1 MVEGGL
7 EIRSSQPTQKL
18 ALIGAFGSGK
28 TTLFNALK
36 QRMQQD
42 PRLAFVEEVFRKYL
56 ENNRL
61 SVVERNSL
69 DVQRNIQEF
78 IIASELIARASNPSI
93 IVCDSSVLTTSMYL
107 RGMGDKEGSLELLD
121 AIEFWLPTYDSFL
134 LLDCADVPYMQDAI
148 RQESEEQRQRNHD
161 AYIELFA
168 QKHIP
173 YLLINGTMP
182 ERLKTVETILQEK
195 LSSSGS

>member
-1 MVEGGL
+1 
-7 EIRSSQPTQKL
+7 
-18 ALIGAFGSGK
+18 
-28 TTLFNALK
+28 
-36 QRMQQD
+36 
-42 PRLAFVEEVFRKYL
+42 
-56 ENNRL
+56 
-61 SVVERNSL
+61 
-69 DVQRNIQEF
+69 
-78 IIASELIARASNPSI
+78 
-93 IVCDSSVLTTSMYL
+93 MYL
-107 RGMGDKEGSLELLD
+107 RGMGDKEGSLELLE

-134 LLDCADVPYMQDAI
+134 LLDCADVPYTQDAI

-195 LSSSGS
+195 LSKTNVVKGNPLSFETGLQESG

>member
-1 MVEGGL
+1 M
-7 EIRSSQPTQKL
+7 
-18 ALIGAFGSGK
+18 GAFGSGK
-28 TTLFNALK
+28 TTLLNALK
-36 QRMQQD
+36 QRMQHD
-42 PRLAFVEEVFRKYL
+42 PRFAFVEEVSRKYL
-56 ENNRL
+56 ENNHL
-61 SVVERNSL
+61 SIVERNSL

-93 IVCDSSVLTTSMYL
+93 IICDSSVLTTSMYL
-107 RGMGDKEGSLELLD
+107 RGMGDKEGSLELFR

-134 LLDCADVPYMQDAI
+134 LLDCADVPYTQDAI

-173 YLLINGTMP
+173 YIRVSGTLS
-182 ERLKTVETILQEK
+182 ERLQIVETILREK
-195 LSSSGS
+195 LK

>member
-1 MVEGGL
+1 M
-7 EIRSSQPTQKL
+7 KH
-18 ALIGAFGSGK
+18 
-28 TTLFNALK
+28 
-36 QRMQQD
+36 D
-42 PRLAFVEEVFRKYL
+42 PRFAFVEEVSRKYL
-56 ENNRL
+56 ENNHL
-61 SVVERNSL
+61 SIVERNSL

-78 IIASELIARASNPSI
+78 IIESELIARASNPSI

-107 RGMGDKEGSLELLD
+107 RGMGDKEGSLELLK
-121 AIEFWLPTYDSFL
+121 AIEYWLSTYDSFV
-134 LLDCADVPYMQDAI
+134 LLDCADVPYTQDAI

-173 YLLINGTMP
+173 YLLINGTLS

-195 LSSSGS
+195 LSKTNVVKGNPLSFETGVQESG

>member
-1 MVEGGL
+1 
-7 EIRSSQPTQKL
+7 
-18 ALIGAFGSGK
+18 
-28 TTLFNALK
+28 
-36 QRMQQD
+36 MQHD
-42 PRLAFVEEVFRKYL
+42 PRFAFVEEVSRKYL
-56 ENNRL
+56 ENNHL
-61 SVVERNSL
+61 SIVERNSL

-107 RGMGDKEGSLELLD
+107 RGMGDKEGSLELLK
-121 AIEFWLPTYDSFL
+121 AIEYWLPTYDSFV
-134 LLDCADVPYMQDAI
+134 LLDCADVPYTQDAI

-173 YLLINGTMP
+173 YLLINGTLSK
-182 ERLKTVETILQEK
+182 RLKTVETILQEK
-195 LSSSGS
+195 LSKTNVVKGNPLSFETGLQESG

>member
-1 MVEGGL
+1 LEG
-7 EIRSSQPTQKL
+7 
-18 ALIGAFGSGK
+18 
-28 TTLFNALK
+28 
-36 QRMQQD
+36 D
-42 PRLAFVEEVFRKYL
+42 PRFAFVEEAARAFL
-56 ENNRL
+56 QFHSL
-61 SVVERNSL
+61 SLVGRNSL

-78 IIASELIARASNPSI
+78 IIESELIARASNPSI

-107 RGMGDKEGSLELLD
+107 RGMGDTKGSLELLE

-134 LLDCADVPYMQDAI
+134 LLDCADVPYTQDAI
-148 RQESEEQRQRNHD
+148 RQESEEQRQRNQD

-173 YLLINGTMP
+173 YKLINGTLP
-182 ERLKTVETILQEK
+182 VRLQTVETILREK